1 MSLQF
6 SKGDIMVSMP
16 KLPHLQDKHLERL
29 VREKKPTE
37 TSHYN
42 SHFLDPFKTAIEK
55 VELARKTGDVTAP
68 GDIHVASLGEKL
80 SAVRI
85 LEAPFHNDL
94 LRALLGAKFPMDD
107 PASRFGVAVSSIKYH
122 IWAIPETMLGTSLHE
137 VQLDPALSSVGLVGL
152 PHAIAGIIEVL
163 RRTEYESAWTR
174 EVLEKVLRELTSK
187 SIVGSTTSIGEPK
200 SVYKIL
206 RWALVASEQGLP
218 LAATMD
224 ILGREETL
232 RRLDAALRVAGANN
246 ATAAEE

>member
-85 LEAPFHNDL
+85 LEASFHNDL
-94 LRALLGAKFPMDD
+94 LRALLGVKFPMDD
-107 PASRFGVAVSSIKYH
+107 PASRFGAAVSNIKYH
-122 IWAIPETMLGTSLHE
+122 IWAIPETVLETSLQE
-137 VQLDPALSSVGLVGL
+137 AQLDPALSSV
-152 PHAIAGIIEVL
+152 IAGIIEVL

-232 RRLDAALRVAGANN
+232 RRFDAALRVARPNE
-246 ATAAEE
+246 ATASEE

>member
-1 MSLQF
+1 MTLQF

-29 VREKKPTE
+29 VRGKEPTE

-55 VELARKTGDVTAP
+55 VELARKTGKATAP
-68 GDIHVASLGEKL
+68 GAIHVASLGEKL
-80 SAVRI
+80 SDVRI

-107 PASRFGVAVSSIKYH
+107 PASRFGVAVSNIKYH
-122 IWAIPETMLGTSLHE
+122 IWAIPETVLGTSLQE
-137 VQLDPALSSVGLVGL
+137 AQLDPALSSV
-152 PHAIAGIIEVL
+152 IAGIIEVL

-232 RRLDAALRVAGANN
+232 RRLDAALRVARPNE